1 MGAHYSGNAP
11 RPVNFSGLL
20 KVLLWTALVGAVLYW
35 LVLAGGSELG
45 AVVTDWF
52 QRL

>member
-11 RPVNFSGLL
+11 RTINFSGIL

-45 AVVTDWF
+45 SMVTGWF
-52 QRL
+52 KRL